1 MADTD
6 EKSSLF
12 RTLLNKIPANMRF
25 FASDLLGGDSP
36 ATNENFTEE
45 QLGIMKTT
53 AANAIKEG
61 KDSLSYGDY
70 PGGEMNYN
78 QNLLDKM
85 KDPNFQMR
93 STIGSAN
100 IKINDDGEVILTD
113 QFNFN
118 DAKDVNSLNDLR
130 KAMIDILGAK
140 GAYNKL
146 RKIGTYFGSPEGE
159 GSPIELNLGQLNV

>member
-25 FASDLLGGDSP
+25 FASDLLGGDSL

-53 AANAIKEG
+53 AANAIK
-61 KDSLSYGDY
+61 
-70 PGGEMNYN
+70 GE
-78 QNLLDKM
+78 
-85 KDPNFQMR
+85 
-93 STIGSAN
+93 
-100 IKINDDGEVILTD
+100 
-113 QFNFN
+113 
-118 DAKDVNSLNDLR
+118 
-130 KAMIDILGAK
+130 K

-146 RKIGTYFGSPEGE
+146 RKVGTYFGSPEGE